1 MIRQPSRTAR
11 RLRSGPGS
19 AVTIAVLLAILIA
32 GLTPSEVAAQAK
44 VGTTG
49 AQFLEL
55 GVSARSMGMGGA
67 FTAVANDVSAVYYNP
82 AGLTSLLG
90 TEVMATYVD
99 MPAGVQY
106 GFVAYGLPL
115 ESVGGV
121 LGFAMYALTSGPM
134 IERTY
139 NRGVD
144 YPAEEGID
152 ADAIFG
158 TGRQFAWNDLALS
171 ISYGRYLTDR
181 FSLGF
186 TVRYIGEWVEVIDH
200 SASSWSADVG
210 TSYNTGYRDFKLAMS
225 ISNFG
230 PDLKFIEKAAPLPIN
245 FKFGG
250 SINVIEGTDHILT
263 LAAEGT
269 HPSDNLEKYNA
280 GLEYLFMERFALR
293 VGSRFNYDSDGL
305 TAGAGMRIPYGEEGQ
320 ISFDYAYQDFGL
332 LTEVHRFTMAFAF

>member
-1 MIRQPSRTAR
+1 VALVLSLLLVASIVT
-11 RLRSGPGS
+11 LTPGS
-19 AVTIAVLLAILIA
+19 VF
-32 GLTPSEVAAQAK
+32 AQAK

-55 GVSARSMGMGGA
+55 GVSARSMGMADA
-67 FTAVANDVSAVYYNP
+67 FTAISNDVSAVYYNP

-90 TEVMATYVD
+90 TEIMATYID
-99 MPAGVQY
+99 MPAGVEY
-106 GFVAYGLPL
+106 GFAAIGFPL

-121 LGFAMYALTSGPM
+121 LGVGVYALTSGSM

-139 NRGVD
+139 ARGVD
-144 YPAEEGID
+144 YPDEG
-152 ADAIFG
+152 IFG
-158 TGRQFAWNDLALS
+158 TGRKFAWNDLAVS
-171 ISYGRYLTDR
+171 VGYGRYLTDR
-181 FSLGF
+181 FSIGF
-186 TVRYIGEWVEVIDH
+186 TVRYIGEYVHDY

-210 TSYNTGYRDFKLAMS
+210 TSYNTGYRDFKLAMA

-250 SINVIEGTDHILT
+250 SINVIDGGNHVLT
-263 LAAEGT
+263 LVAEGS

-280 GLEYLFMERFALR
+280 GAEYVFMDRFALR
-293 VGSRFNYDSDGL
+293 MGGRFNYDADGL
-305 TAGAGMRIPYGEEGQ
+305 TAGAGMRLPYGEEGQ

-332 LTEVHRFTMAFAF
+332 LTEVHRFTVGFAF

>member
-1 MIRQPSRTAR
+1 MFTEPSRTTRQR
-11 RLRSGPGS
+11 RTGPVAG
-19 AVTIAVLLAILIA
+19 VVLSVMLAILIA
-32 GLTPSEVAAQAK
+32 GLTPSNVTAQAK

-90 TEVMATYVD
+90 TEVMATYID
-99 MPAGVQY
+99 MPADVQY
-106 GFVAYGLPL
+106 GFVAVGLPL

-121 LGFAMYALTSGPM
+121 LGIGVYALTSGSM

-139 NRGVD
+139 PRGVD
-144 YPAEEGID
+144 YPLEG
-152 ADAIFG
+152 IFG
-158 TGRQFAWNDLALS
+158 TGREFAWNDLAVS
-171 ISYGRYLTDR
+171 VSYGRYLTDR
-181 FSLGF
+181 FSIGF
-186 TVRYIGEWVEVIDH
+186 TVRYIGEFVHDY

-210 TSYNTGYRDFKLAMS
+210 TSYNTGYRNFKLAMA

-230 PDLKFIEKAAPLPIN
+230 PDLKFIEKTAPLPIN

-250 SINVIEGTDHILT
+250 SINVVEGVDHVVMIS
-263 LAAEGT
+263 AEGT

-280 GLEYLFMERFALR
+280 GLEYLFKERFALR
-293 VGSRFNYDSDGL
+293 VGSRFNYDTDGF
-305 TAGAGMRIPYGEEGQ
+305 TAGAGMRLPYGDEGL

>member
-1 MIRQPSRTAR
+1 
-11 RLRSGPGS
+11 
-19 AVTIAVLLAILIA
+19 
-32 GLTPSEVAAQAK
+32 

-55 GVSARSMGMGGA
+55 GVSARSMGMADA
-67 FTAVANDVSAVYYNP
+67 FVAVSNDVSAVYYNP

-90 TEVMATYVD
+90 TEIMATYVD
-99 MPAGVQY
+99 MPAGVDFGY
-106 GFVAYGLPL
+106 AAVGFPL

-121 LGFAMYALTSGPM
+121 LGIGVSALTSGSI

-144 YPAEEGID
+144 YPDEG
-152 ADAIFG
+152 IFG
-158 TGRQFAWNDLALS
+158 TGRKFAWNDLAVS
-171 ISYGRYLTDR
+171 VAYGRYLTDR

-186 TVRYIGEWVEVIDH
+186 TVRYIGEFVHEY

-210 TSYNTGYRDFKLAMS
+210 TSYNTGYRDFKLAMA
-225 ISNFG
+225 ITNFG

-250 SINVIEGTDHILT
+250 SINVIEGSDHVLT
-263 LAAEGT
+263 LVAEGS

-280 GLEYLFMERFALR
+280 GMEYVFMDRFALR
-293 VGSRFNYDSDGL
+293 LGGRFNYDVDGF
-305 TAGAGMRIPYGEEGQ
+305 TAGAGVQLPYGDDGL
-320 ISFDYAYQDFGL
+320 ISFNYAYQDFGI
-332 LTEVHRFTMAFAF
+332 LTDVHRFTMGFAF